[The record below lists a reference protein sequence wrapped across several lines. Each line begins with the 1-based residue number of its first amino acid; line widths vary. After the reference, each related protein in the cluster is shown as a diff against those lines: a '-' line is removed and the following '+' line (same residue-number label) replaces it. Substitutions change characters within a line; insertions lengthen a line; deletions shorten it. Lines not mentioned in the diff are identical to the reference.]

1 MKQEYKDLIKKAQSV
16 AIKKK
21 HSNEFTGGEV
31 GCALVTDKGKVYVG
45 KSINTPCMT
54 GGCAESSA
62 VGTMITNGESRIKSI
77 VAIHYDG
84 KILPPCGRCR
94 ELLFNLN
101 NKNLDTDIIV
111 NKDKIVKLD
120 KLLPIRWQENW

>member
-21 HSNEFTGGEV
+21 YSNEFISGEV
-31 GCALVTDKGKVYVG
+31 GCALVTDKDKVYVG
-45 KSINTPCMT
+45 TCFDMPSGIGVC
-54 GGCAESSA
+54 GEHSA
-62 VGTMITNGESRIKSI
+62 VSSMITKGENRIKAI
-77 VAIHYDG
+77 VAVHHDG
-84 KILPPCGRCR
+84 KILSPCGRCR

-101 NKNLDTDIIV
+101 NKNVDTDIIV
-111 NKDKIVKLD
+111 DKDKVVKLD